1 MARARA
7 LAGGP
12 LRRRWWMAAAAALVE
27 GRSGAGGDGHGG
39 EGVETAAAKK
49 NPAALETKTKT
60 KMNCRI
66 QGSCAHI

>member
-1 MARARA
+1 MAV
-7 LAGGP
+7 
-12 LRRRWWMAAAAALVE
+12 AAALAE
-27 GRSGAGGDGHGG
+27 GRDGAGGDGRGG
-39 EGVETAAAKK
+39 EGVETTAAKM